1 MPNFSFFSVVC
12 LEEASAEEGE
22 VAETV
27 ESVAEEDVPAEAPEV
42 LLETAEATRGK
53 AGTLETVVEKVAET
67 VAETAEV
74 VAEVAG
80 VVHETAEEVAAVAE
94 EVQKVAE
101 EVEAA
106 AEAVETPVIQAEEP
120 ASESNGMPPA
130 PQEEA
135 VAEATSTES

>member
-1 MPNFSFFSVVC
+1 M
-12 LEEASAEEGE
+12 
-22 VAETV
+22 AETV
-27 ESVAEEDVPAEAPEV
+27 ESAADEDAPAEAPEV

-53 AGTLETVVEKVAET
+53 EGTLETVVEKVAET
-67 VAETAEV
+67 VVEA
-74 VAEVAG
+74 AEVAG

-106 AEAVETPVIQAEEP
+106 AEAVVTPLIQAEEP
-120 ASESNGMPPA
+120 ASEINGTPPA